1 MGNWNTTTQTISW
14 FIKQHQLKALD
25 LDPEYQRDLVW
36 SSAYKIFLMDTV
48 ICNLSMPK
56 IYLESITDEKGE
68 TLFKVADGKQRLT
81 AIFDFINGKY
91 MLDTKYAIKVGP
103 EMCDKY
109 FNDLPQKVKIAI
121 FDYKLTVD
129 ELKDYSPEEMKA
141 MFVRLNKNNERL
153 SKQELRN
160 AAYSGDFIKLAE
172 TLADIPYWLD
182 HKIISN
188 KETRRMKD
196 VEFASELLHMMARG
210 IQDKTKLLD
219 EYYSLNEEMDD
230 SEEIKKSFLKIIE
243 LLNKI
248 LPEIESTRFKQK
260 GDFYSLFY
268 TIYKLQKSGFKFTE
282 QANEKIRADLND
294 ASVKIGLRGEAPTA
308 EMREYQNLSTQSS
321 DSLKGRKFRADFLEK
336 LIMPHLVKKDAKRS
350 FDQEQKQKIWHDS
363 EDKICGIC
371 GKPVTNYNDYEPDHI
386 KPWDMGGETTIQNG
400 QVSHG
405 TCNASKGSKNQ

>member
-1 MGNWNTTTQTISW
+1 MGNWSTTTQTISW
-14 FIKQHQLKALD
+14 FISQHQLGALD
-25 LDPEYQRDLVW
+25 LNPEYQRDLVW

-56 IYLESITDEKGE
+56 IYLESITDEKGA

-103 EMCDKY
+103 EMRDKY

-121 FDYKLTVD
+121 WNYKLTVD
-129 ELKDYSPEEMKA
+129 ELKDYSPEEMKDI
-141 MFVRLNKNNERL
+141 FVRLNKNNERL

-160 AAYSGDFIKLAE
+160 AAYSGDFIDLAVK
-172 TLADIPYWLD
+172 LADIPYWLD

-188 KETRRMKD
+188 KEIRRMKD

-230 SEEIKKSFLKIIE
+230 SEETKNSFLKIIE

-268 TIYKLQKSGFKFTE
+268 TIYNLKKSGFKFTE
-282 QANEKIRADLND
+282 QANKNICADLID
-294 ASVKIGLRGEAPTA
+294 ASVKINLKGEAPTA

-321 DSLKGRKFRADFLEK
+321 DSLKARKFRANFLEK
-336 LIMPHLVKKDAKRS
+336 LIRPHLIEKDAKRS
-350 FDQEQKQKIWHDS
+350 FDQKQKQKIWHDS

-386 KPWDMGGETTIQNG
+386 IPWDMGGETTIKNG

-405 TCNASKGSKNQ
+405 TCNARKGSKN